1 MESVVAANGDTLVA
15 DLGILG
21 EELVQSHLGLKGDV
35 VEPPPLLRPLPGSVL
50 LHPNFP

>member
-1 MESVVAANGDTLVA
+1 MESVVAANGDTLVD

-35 VEPPPLLRPLPGSVL
+35 VELPSTTA
-50 LHPNFP
+50 PTSRFCSATP